1 MTASKAFA
9 AVAAFALALPMSALA
24 APAFAST
31 PNNSTKAVSVP
42 VVFAESEG
50 DDEGDH
56 KSSGKDSE
64 SGHHENHHQIPPVV
78 IRPKDDNKSGS
89 GHKDDNQSEGDD
101 NESEDGDD
109 DGGGFVIPGP
119 VPTGAPTPNLSNSG
133 SPAPAPGSTDFGNQ
147 GNTDTTGFGQTRSY
161 NVSPVG
167 GVSQGSSIEP
177 AEANRGALNPEAAPP
192 VDIAHIQTSG
202 KTPAD
207 VFMESATIALT
218 ALGIGAVAMGGVAST
233 RAIRVRRNPKG
244 DYFYDGDK

>member
-9 AVAAFALALPMSALA
+9 AAAALAIALPMSALA

-31 PNNSTKAVSVP
+31 SNNSTQVSSVP

-50 DDEGDH
+50 NDEGDQ
-56 KSSGKDSE
+56 KSSGQGSE
-64 SGHHENHHQIPPVV
+64 SGQHKNHHQIPPVV
-78 IRPKDDNKSGS
+78 IRPKGDHKSDS
-89 GHKDDNQSEGDD
+89 GHKDDNQSENGDD
-101 NESEDGDD
+101 NESEGDD
-109 DGGGFVIPGP
+109 DGNGFVIPGP
-119 VPTGAPTPNLSNSG
+119 VPTDTPTPAPADSA
-133 SPAPAPGSTDFGNQ
+133 SPAPQPGSSDLSDPTANLAP
-147 GNTDTTGFGQTRSY
+147 TQTMSY
-161 NVSPVG
+161 SVAPVG
-167 GVSQGSSIEP
+167 GIAKGSSIEP

-192 VDIAHIQTSG
+192 VDIANIQTSG

-233 RAIRVRRNPKG
+233 RAIRLRRNPKG